1 LRLER
6 KRGLADRSFHRCI
19 NRMHLRRRDF
29 VRDLETGTKSF
40 VQFRG
45 AEKVKGQLFATGPVN
60 LENGRTR
67 ETHTRFKQTQGLSI
81 LTKGGQEPVG
91 LFPRE
96 LNHAHLRHHDRP
108 AEDRGDGQAQ
118 KHHLSRD
125 RRVLEG
131 KNESAGREKMQR
143 GNQLRHSALV
153 IAELAR
159 NERAE
164 SWSRPKAIRK
174 MTR

>member
-1 LRLER
+1 
-6 KRGLADRSFHRCI
+6 
-19 NRMHLRRRDF
+19 MQLRRCDL

-45 AEKVKGQLFATGPVN
+45 AEQVKGQLFAAGPIN
-60 LENGRTR
+60 LKNGRTR
-67 ETHTRFKQTQGLSI
+67 ETHTRFKQTQGLPV
-81 LTKGGQEPVG
+81 LAKGGQESVG

-96 LNHAHLRHHDRP
+96 LNHAHLRYHDRP
-108 AEDRGDGQAQ
+108 AEDRGDGKTQ

-131 KNESAGREKMQR
+131 KNESTGREKMQR
-143 GNQLRHSALV
+143 GNQLCHSALV

-159 NERAE
+159 NE
-164 SWSRPKAIRK
+164 
-174 MTR
+174 TQL